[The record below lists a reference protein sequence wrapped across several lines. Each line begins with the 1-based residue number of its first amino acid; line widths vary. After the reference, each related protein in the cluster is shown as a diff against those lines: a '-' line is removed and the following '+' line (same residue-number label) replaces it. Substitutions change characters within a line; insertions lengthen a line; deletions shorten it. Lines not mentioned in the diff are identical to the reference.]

1 MRTVLLHYVR
11 APFVPKAILLLHH
24 LHYWRLQ
31 HCLNQEEDST
41 ALEELALM
49 SRACLTGVISNPS
62 RVTKVIA
69 KSCQVNG
76 VNALPASEVGST
88 RGCNS
93 VNRRGLCQ
101 ALNCLRMFAST
112 CDTPGGAGSDG
123 TSREWGSI
131 SSWRACGENEV
142 GCTVHRLI
150 SHFVTFWQQRRERC
164 LQFWNAHE
172 LTCCSKDGHGYGLP
186 RATCD
191 SIGCP
196 EQQCCWHDWC
206 AGAMW

>member
-11 APFVPKAILLLHH
+11 APFVPKAILFLHH

-150 SHFVTFWQQRRERC
+150 SHFCHFVTATQREMLAMHMSSHAVLRTGMVMDFRGPPVIPLGVLSSSAADMTGVQERC
-164 LQFWNAHE
+164 
-172 LTCCSKDGHGYGLP
+172 D
-186 RATCD
+186 
-191 SIGCP
+191 I
-196 EQQCCWHDWC
+196 
-206 AGAMW
+206 